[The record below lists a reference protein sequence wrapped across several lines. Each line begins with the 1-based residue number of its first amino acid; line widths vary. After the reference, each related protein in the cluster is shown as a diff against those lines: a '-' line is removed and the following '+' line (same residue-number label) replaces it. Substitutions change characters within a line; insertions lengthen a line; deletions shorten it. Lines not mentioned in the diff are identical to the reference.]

1 MTKAVVEVE
10 ELRKEKAKLEGDRAV
25 LNERLQ
31 AINGERERIVQQI
44 TMIAGALQ
52 TMNHFIDKVDP
63 EVDLEDEIDLSDE
76 KHGPGPD
83 EVK

>member
-1 MTKAVVEVE
+1 METIKAD
-10 ELRKEKAKLEGDRAV
+10 ELRKEKEKLEGDRAT

-52 TMNHFIDKVDP
+52 TLNHFIDKVDP
-63 EVDLEDEIDLSDE
+63 EVDLEDEVDLTEE
-76 KHGPGPD
+76 K
-83 EVK
+83 

>member
-1 MTKAVVEVE
+1 MAKAVVEVE
-10 ELRKEKAKLEGDRAV
+10 ELRKVKAKLEGERAV
-25 LNERLQ
+25 LNERLT
-31 AINGERERIVQQI
+31 ALNTERERIVQQI

-63 EVDLEDEIDLSDE
+63 EIDLEDEIDLSDE

-83 EVK
+83 EEK